1 MAEESAKE
9 QRFWILSLSS
19 AAAAEAAASRAR
31 EATHEREESEGS
43 AEGKQGPFFLLVP
56 GRQGSA
62 AASGPLSWMRRRK
75 SQRRGDETSREEE
88 KKKEKKGG
96 KKKRLC
102 HKQFK
107 REKKSRKTKA
117 PQTPPVSL
125 SSQGA
130 CRRGLLDISVLEA
143 TEREERG
150 PETRLLGGERR
161 GRRGEREH

>member
-88 KKKEKKGG
+88 KKKKKKAEKKKDFVTRNSRG
-96 KKKRLC
+96 KKSLENQKRLK
-102 HKQFK
+102 HRPFLFPLKV
-107 REKKSRKTKA
+107 RVEEGSSISRF
-117 PQTPPVSL
+117 
-125 SSQGA
+125 
-130 CRRGLLDISVLEA
+130 
-143 TEREERG
+143 
-150 PETRLLGGERR
+150 
-161 GRRGEREH
+161 